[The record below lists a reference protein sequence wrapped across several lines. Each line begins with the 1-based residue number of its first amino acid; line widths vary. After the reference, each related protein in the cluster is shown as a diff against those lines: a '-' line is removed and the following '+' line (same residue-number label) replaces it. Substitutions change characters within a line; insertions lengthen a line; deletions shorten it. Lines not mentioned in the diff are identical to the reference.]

1 MVGWYLREIDEAF
14 LNAGLHIDPD
24 YTSTLTGE
32 RRSLV
37 DQYYHAIDFSE
48 WTVVSRLLKVFET
61 VLDGVETA
69 SGDTHKTLLRCLER
83 DGFTVEE
90 HRIVPKGGRISIQ
103 GVERMAAHFD
113 AAYIQ
118 TQMSRMES
126 ALDND
131 PALAIGSAKE
141 LVETCCKTILGER
154 CVEIDDNMDV
164 PKLVKTTLKE
174 LRLTP
179 DDVRAPKK
187 ETETAL
193 KAAESMKRM
202 LQNLGAIAGS
212 LAELRNLVG
221 SGHGPDGKVK
231 GPLPRH
237 ARLAVG
243 AATTLV
249 MFMFETQQAAHRES
263 KSAAGTDSVTTPK

>member
-1 MVGWYLREIDEAF
+1 MVGWVLREIDEAF
-14 LNAGLHIDPD
+14 LNAGLHVDPHF
-24 YTSTLTGE
+24 TSTLSGQ
-32 RRSLV
+32 RRALV
-37 DQYYHAIDFSE
+37 DQYYHAIDFSD
-48 WTVVSRLLKVFET
+48 WNTVSRLLKVFET
-61 VLDGVETA
+61 VLDGAETA
-69 SGDTHKTLLRCLER
+69 NGDIHKKLLRCLER

-90 HRIVPKGGRISIQ
+90 HRIVPKGGRVAIQ
-103 GVERMAAHFD
+103 GVARMAVQFD

-118 TQMSRMES
+118 TQVTRIES
-126 ALDND
+126 AIEND

-154 CVEIDDNMDV
+154 GVEVDDNMDV
-164 PKLVKTTLKE
+164 PKLVKTTLRE
-174 LRLTP
+174 LKLTP

-187 ETETAL
+187 ETETAS

-202 LQNLGAIAGS
+202 LQNLGGIAGS

-221 SGHGPDGKVK
+221 SGHGPDGKVR
-231 GPLPRH
+231 GPQPRH

-249 MFMFETQQAAHRES
+249 MFMFETQQAMGQE
-263 KSAAGTDSVTTPK
+263 AGKVSGDSSQI